1 MFTKHSKNI
10 WKMSRKN
17 FWRTFCSGRARKKWL
32 LSRNKKLFT
41 FIELEILFEQAQ
53 ISVCLG
59 DFLATL
65 IFLRF
70 NFESETDTKERIKER
85 RSFTLLLNN
94 FINVSYKN
102 FTFNYRV
109 VEWNIV
115 KSSSLI
121 LFVSRKEEK
130 YTRECCLWGR
140 RERFWNVWKSS
151 DTRLYCISE
160 VLRIFSS
167 CFFSFIHSDKVTFR
181 DYKVNSDPFTSAF
194 HLTIPLFSKLRN
206 FSAFLNIQA
215 TPPKH
220 NH

>member
-1 MFTKHSKNI
+1 MRTRL
-10 WKMSRKN
+10 RKN
-17 FWRTFCSGRARKKWL
+17 CLQNIPKIYEKCQEKISEEHFAVVVLEKKWL

-65 IFLRF
+65 ICLRF

-130 YTRECCLWGR
+130 YTRVVCGEGG
-140 RERFWNVWKSS
+140 NVFG
-151 DTRLYCISE
+151 
-160 VLRIFSS
+160 IFDW
-167 CFFSFIHSDKVTFR
+167 SFGI
-181 DYKVNSDPFTSAF
+181 
-194 HLTIPLFSKLRN
+194 
-206 FSAFLNIQA
+206 
-215 TPPKH
+215 
-220 NH
+220 